1 MSRQTFQNVG
11 REPRRKILE
20 DAQIVMKNSE
30 FYIFKEFWY
39 FWIFWSSD
47 AIQKVSEVQKF

>member
-1 MSRQTFQNVG
+1 MSRQAFQNVG

-30 FYIFKEFWY
+30 FYIFWRIMILFG
-39 FWIFWSSD
+39 FFSCDS
-47 AIQKVSEVQKF
+47 IQKDGEFHKF